1 MEQLGELVNMIE
13 EVKKKLTDKEYKDL
27 MEKTK
32 EINDKKKYDKL
43 YKLKYIN
50 QYHRSEFKDLNNP
63 SHTKIDSE
71 IKTQVVKFH
80 EDWNESMINTFIENV
95 GKLERIQSIS
105 FMGGRDDIPE
115 IYHPNSFGD
124 WIRSN
129 PDEEDEDEMT
139 LIKYNDVIPLAIEEL
154 N

>member
-1 MEQLGELVNMIE
+1 MENLRTMMTEIDDIKDDIKEGKYLKLVDNLNNANK
-13 EVKKKLTDKEYKDL
+13 VFS
-27 MEKTK
+27 
-32 EINDKKKYDKL
+32 KL

-105 FMGGRDDIPE
+105 FMGGKDDIPE